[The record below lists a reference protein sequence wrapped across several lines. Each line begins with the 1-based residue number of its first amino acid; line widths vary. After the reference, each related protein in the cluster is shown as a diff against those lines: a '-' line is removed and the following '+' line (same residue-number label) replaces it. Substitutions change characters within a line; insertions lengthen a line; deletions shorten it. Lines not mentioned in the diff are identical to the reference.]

1 MEWQNEQVRFF
12 SNSGVFGVGFISRDK
27 GGVLMNLLLSVT
39 LAFIVGFVGGC
50 ITVVSSQDKALQRG
64 LVYSDKK
71 VYVCKPLDLSE
82 VKP

>member
-1 MEWQNEQVRFF
+1 MRGKYEQVRFF
-12 SNSGVFGVGFISRDK
+12 GNRDK

-39 LAFIVGFVGGC
+39 LAFIFGFVVGG
-50 ITVVSSQDKALQRG
+50 ITVMSGQDKALQRG

-71 VYVCKPLDLSE
+71 VYLCKQLDLRE